1 MRTLRG
7 IAVVAVLAFFTASAE
22 AAPIT
27 GAMSITGNFRPV
39 DGVTGAFSP
48 LGVATGLDFFSG
60 TGANGTGITPGVAG
74 SFLVG
79 AATGDFSAF
88 LNQTG
93 SIRDFSFAGAGS
105 TNFPNLGVPLIA
117 FQTVGGL
124 TGLTF
129 TLTSIAAPIVQN
141 NSLLVLAGQGIL
153 SMVGFSDTPG
163 VFDFSS
169 TGAFNF
175 SSRGAGE
182 LFNSTGSTGAQVP
195 EPASLALL
203 GGGLLVCAATLSR
216 RRRRR
221 ATS

>member
-1 MRTLRG
+1 MRIRNV
-7 IAVVAVLAFFTASAE
+7 AVVLGILFCVASAE

-39 DGVTGAFSP
+39 DGVTGVFSP
-48 LGVATGLDFFSG
+48 LGIATGLDFFTG
-60 TGANGTGITPGVAG
+60 NGANGTGITPGVAG
-74 SFLVG
+74 SFLVS
-79 AATGDFSAF
+79 AATGSFTSV

-93 SIRDFSFAGAGS
+93 LIRDFSFAGAGS
-105 TNFPNLGVPLIA
+105 SNFPNLGAPLIA
-117 FQTVGGL
+117 FQTVG
-124 TGLTF
+124 GLTF

-141 NSLLVLAGQGIL
+141 NNLLVLSGQGIL
-153 SMVGFSDTPG
+153 SMAGFSDTAG

-182 LFNSTGSTGAQVP
+182 LFNSTGNTGAQVP

-203 GGGLLVCAATLSR
+203 GGGLLVFAATLSR
-216 RRRRR
+216 RRRSTR
-221 ATS
+221 